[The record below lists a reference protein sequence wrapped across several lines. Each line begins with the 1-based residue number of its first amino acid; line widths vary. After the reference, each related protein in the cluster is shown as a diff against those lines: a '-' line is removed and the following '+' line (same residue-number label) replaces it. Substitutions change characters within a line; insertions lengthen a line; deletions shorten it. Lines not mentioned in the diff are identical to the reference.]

1 MISYDFYVFWGGALF
16 YFPLFPLRIFDQL
29 QLHYTDRLLPG
40 IPRCFTTSAW
50 VANSLI
56 ALEKS
61 GFLGFVCHR
70 SGCMRR
76 RLFFLGGKK
85 HGTWLV
91 IRVALGC
98 WERDMCNS
106 NYVCFLRIFFV
117 FLKHQTHIS
126 RILQKKHCGGFMIT
140 WSLRRLPWNHD
151 KSWIL
156 QNSATRREEHRKYAG
171 LDHAML
177 LEFTM
182 MCALACNWW
191 RLMVEL
197 CTLAPGYG
205 RTVQ

>member
-1 MISYDFYVFWGGALF
+1 MTPLKGALMISYDFYFFWGGALF

-76 RLFFLGGKK
+76 LLFFWGGKK
-85 HGTWLV
+85 HGTLLV
-91 IRVALGC
+91 IRVALG
-98 WERDMCNS
+98 MLGAGKGILCNS

-117 FLKHQTHIS
+117 LSKAPNTYIQNPP
-126 RILQKKHCGGFMIT
+126 QKHCGGALRGST
-140 WSLRRLPWNHD
+140 WL
-151 KSWIL
+151 I
-156 QNSATRREEHRKYAG
+156 
-171 LDHAML
+171 
-177 LEFTM
+177 
-182 MCALACNWW
+182 
-191 RLMVEL
+191 
-197 CTLAPGYG
+197 
-205 RTVQ
+205 